1 MLASECAAGDQTS
14 LAGGERNVHRLVGS
28 PGSYF
33 RRIFAVI
40 GHYVQAYL
48 DPGTGSMLLQ
58 AIVGGV
64 AAAAVAG
71 RIFWRQILELLH
83 IRKKED
89 RP

>member
-1 MLASECAAGDQTS
+1 MCSTV
-14 LAGGERNVHRLVGS
+14 AGGEPDLHRLLGS

-33 RRIFAVI
+33 RRVFAVI
-40 GHYVQAYL
+40 GQSVQAYL

-71 RIFWRQILELLH
+71 RIFWRRILELLH

-89 RP
+89 QP

>member
-1 MLASECAAGDQTS
+1 MLASVCGTVAGREPD
-14 LAGGERNVHRLVGS
+14 LHRLVGS
-28 PGSYF
+28 RGSYF
-33 RRIFAVI
+33 RRVFAVI
-40 GHYVQAYL
+40 GQFVQAYL

-71 RIFWRQILELLH
+71 RIFWRRILELLH

>member
-1 MLASECAAGDQTS
+1 M
-14 LAGGERNVHRLVGS
+14 
-28 PGSYF
+28 
-33 RRIFAVI
+33 I
-40 GHYVQAYL
+40 GQFVQAYL

-71 RIFWRQILELLH
+71 RIFWRRILELLQ